1 MMTFKVILLSLLF
14 TGCLSNYDDNFD
26 NENEIIREKRGIR
39 KHSPHYSIPIPYS
52 FEGIKNVENIE
63 KSFADL
69 EKLTCLSFKKQNFSS
84 RGIVFKK
91 QDKNRVNHFGA
102 SETEK
107 TVVGINS
114 TCLSATGCV
123 KHMLGLALGLDIETN
138 RHDRDK
144 YIQIFKSKIAKS
156 DRHWYKKNRKFHSWV
171 RNTGFDYGSIMAQ
184 PVTWKSKNGEPV
196 FKSKL
201 SKYYDFMVGQRY
213 DFAFN
218 DIKQINDFYCGN
230 VCKNKVRG
238 CTNGGYPDP
247 KKCRQKKCRCP
258 DGFVGQQCTSI
269 KPNKDFCGKRIRRAT
284 RQLQDVIIDGK
295 KNCFY
300 YIRSPRY
307 TKIRIIVTEIKTK
320 TVYPCYKDMGLEIK
334 YRHNKGATGLCL
346 CGNYRRYALNPFN
359 SRVLV
364 HYKGQS
370 AEDKLHLRY
379 QMV

>member
-1 MMTFKVILLSLLF
+1 MTFQFIILLLLF
-14 TGCLSNYDDNFD
+14 TGCLSNYDGSFVND
-26 NENEIIREKRGIR
+26 NEIIREKRGVK
-39 KHSPHYSIPIPYS
+39 KHSPRYPTPIPYS
-52 FEGIKNVENIE
+52 IEGIKNVETIE

-69 EKLTCLSFKKQNFSS
+69 KKLTCLSFIKNQKFSS
-84 RGIVFKK
+84 RGILFRK
-91 QDKNRVNHFGA
+91 QDKNRVNHLGA
-102 SETEK
+102 SATEK
-107 TVVGINS
+107 TIVGINS

-123 KHMLGLALGLDIETN
+123 KHMIGLALGLDIETN

-144 YIQIFKSKIAKS
+144 YIEIFKSKIRKS
-156 DRHWYKKNRKFHSWV
+156 DRHWYKKNRKFTNWV
-171 RNTGFDYGSIMAQ
+171 RNTGFDYGSLMAA
-184 PVTWKSKNGEPV
+184 PITWKSIDGQPV

-201 SKYYDFMVGQRY
+201 SKYYDYMVGQRY
-213 DFAFN
+213 DYSFN
-218 DIKQINDFYCGN
+218 DIKQINDFYCGDI
-230 VCKNKVRG
+230 CKSNKIRG
-238 CTNGGYPDP
+238 CTNGGYPDSK
-247 KKCRQKKCRCP
+247 KKCKKCRCP
-258 DGFVGQQCTSI
+258 DGFTGQQCTSI
-269 KPNKDFCGKRIRRAT
+269 KPNRDNCGKRIRKAT

-320 TVYPCYKDMGLEIK
+320 TVVPCYKDMGLEIK
-334 YRHNKGATGLCL
+334 YRHNKGTTGLCL

-370 AEDKLHLRY
+370 VDDKLHLRY